1 MRIEYSVQ
9 PYIMLNKVETISS
22 LMLLFSELLDVPFHA
37 VLLINCMEV
46 RNHQISG
53 FSWPDIWPFFYC
65 LVPVLAKMLNGTGYC
80 NWIFYVLNKY

>member
-46 RNHQISG
+46 GKHQISG
-53 FSWPDIWPFFYC
+53 SSWPDIWPFFYC
-65 LVPVLAKMLNGTGYC
+65 LVLLNGTRYC
-80 NWIFYVLNKY
+80 NWIVYVLNKY